1 MADFADFRGVESPD
15 LTGGQLTSPP
25 AGDAIRPDKNAQCAD
40 SAEPDVT
47 PTRVLNA
54 AHARSTSVAADD
66 SRRHRKMGWILGI
79 IYFVLMVTLGLISL
93 RKGHWV
99 MFIVGLFIPLFWLI
113 GALMPP
119 RRAVRM

>member
-1 MADFADFRGVESPD
+1 
-15 LTGGQLTSPP
+15 
-25 AGDAIRPDKNAQCAD
+25 
-40 SAEPDVT
+40 
-47 PTRVLNA
+47 
-54 AHARSTSVAADD
+54 
-66 SRRHRKMGWILGI
+66 MGWILGI

-119 RRAVRM
+119 RRVARL

>member
-1 MADFADFRGVESPD
+1 
-15 LTGGQLTSPP
+15 
-25 AGDAIRPDKNAQCAD
+25 
-40 SAEPDVT
+40 
-47 PTRVLNA
+47 
-54 AHARSTSVAADD
+54 
-66 SRRHRKMGWILGI
+66 MGWILGI

-119 RRAVRM
+119 RRAARI